1 MAKYS
6 DETRAAVLAAIASGD
21 SIRHA
26 SEEFGVPTSTISE
39 WKKKHKARRKSVRK
53 NRPKKNK
60 AEPAGSPAGTE
71 PATLDE
77 LLVELVREKLITLRE
92 QLQVFRDPE
101 YLKKQPAGEAA
112 ILYGVIA
119 DKAIRIL
126 EAYDGGPPDPPD
138 DRPLLDT

>member
-1 MAKYS
+1 MAKYT

-21 SIRHA
+21 SLRHV
-26 SEEFGVPTSTISE
+26 SKEFGVPTSTISE
-39 WKKKHKARRKSVRK
+39 WKKSRKARASARTNGRK

-60 AEPAGSPAGTE
+60 PAEPDEYLPE
-71 PATLDE
+71 ATLDD

-101 YLKKQPAGEAA
+101 YLRRQPAGEAA

-126 EAYDGGPPDPPD
+126 EAYNPHPGGDDTPRLDP
-138 DRPLLDT
+138 